1 MNDSGSE
8 TASSI
13 APGLSGEVRVSDDAY
28 TMSENWIVELGL
40 TSWYVLKGYRL
51 INDGPVDSRDERQP

>member
-28 TMSENWIVELGL
+28 TMSENWIVKLGL
-40 TSWYVLKGYRL
+40 T
-51 INDGPVDSRDERQP
+51 